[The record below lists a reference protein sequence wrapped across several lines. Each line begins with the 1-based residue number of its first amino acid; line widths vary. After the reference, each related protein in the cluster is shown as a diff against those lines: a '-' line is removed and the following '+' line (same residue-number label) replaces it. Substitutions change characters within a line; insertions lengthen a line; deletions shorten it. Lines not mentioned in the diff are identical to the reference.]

1 MKSFRQYLEE
11 AGIGHKR
18 RANETID
25 KIINMVDN
33 GNHEAAAARLDKLHK
48 NNPSKGFGHIA
59 AALRD
64 PSRRDVAY
72 DVLVTH
78 VGGDTF
84 NALESEKAVRAV
96 RTHKSQEREAGFRVP
111 SAPQRTDRYSGRRVV
126 KPEDLLNRQEKIAAV
141 TRQGVE
147 DAEEGKTSLQHRTE
161 LERKARIKRHAQGEA

>member
-18 RANETID
+18 RAKETID
-25 KIINMVDN
+25 KIINMVDR

-59 AALRD
+59 TALRD

-72 DVLVTH
+72 DILVTH

-84 NALESEKAVRAV
+84 DALESEKAVRAV
-96 RTHKSQEREAGFRVP
+96 RTHMSQAKEAGFRVP
-111 SAPQRTDRYSGRRVV
+111 NAPQKTDRYSGRRVV
-126 KPEDLLNRQEKIAAV
+126 KPEDLLKRQEEIAAE
-141 TRQGVE
+141 TRRGV
-147 DAEEGKTSLQHRTE
+147 DAAEEGKSSLQHQTE
-161 LERKARIKRHAQGEA
+161 LERRARIERHAQGRA